1 MAVNTTDIGTV
12 FSSMMGNINTELT
25 TLYTAKVI
33 DAEIYAKVISSLTQ
47 SIMQLATQTVQQQ
60 PQVDATVEKLIADKL
75 FTQTQEI
82 ELSNSVIFNNKIKAL
97 DSYADM
103 IGTMGAGSLVIS
115 TNMWTTFFEMIS
127 GLNSDATIPSST
139 TISKEP

>member
-1 MAVNTTDIGTV
+1 MAVDTVEIGTV
-12 FSSMMGNINTELT
+12 FSSMMGNINTELN
-25 TLYTAKVI
+25 TLYTNKVI

-82 ELSNSVIFNNKIKAL
+82 ELSSSVIFNNKIKAL

-115 TNMWTTFFEMIS
+115 SDMWTTFFEMIS
-127 GLNSDATIPSST
+127 GLNSDASTPSST